1 MRIVHKANSVQIY
14 NSTIKQNLLYIY
26 FTCLSVRLYT
36 INVKSADPIGPYF
49 FVATHMT
56 KGKVWTVKDETFCL
70 ETSLNLLYFT
80 MFKDK
85 REYTRNYKEIDT
97 RDYSHYYSIFTCK

>member
-1 MRIVHKANSVQIY
+1 MRSLV
-14 NSTIKQNLLYIY
+14 LMY
-26 FTCLSVRLYT
+26 FACLSVRLYT
-36 INVKSADPIGPYF
+36 INVKSADPIGPTFF

-85 REYTRNYKEIDT
+85 KRIYAKLQRKMAA
-97 RDYSHYYSIFTCK
+97 